1 MKETNDKEV
10 KELSFRSSNI
20 FVNLPIKNLKK
31 SVEFFSTLGFEFN
44 QQFTD
49 KTTTCMIVSDNIFV
63 MLLEESRFQ
72 TFTNKDI
79 VDATK
84 ATEVLIALSA
94 ESPEQVNEMVNKAIE
109 AGGSHANEKQDHG
122 FMYGWSFQDLDGHI
136 WEVVYMDEDYVE

>member
-1 MKETNDKEV
+1 MSLT
-10 KELSFRSSNI
+10 SQNI

-31 SVEFFSTLGFEFN
+31 SVEFFSALGFEFN

-49 KTTTCMIVSDNIFV
+49 ETTTCMIVNDNIFV
-63 MLLEESRFQ
+63 MLLEEERFQ
-72 TFTNKDI
+72 DFTSKEI

-94 ESPEQVNEMVNKAIE
+94 ESPEKVDEMVNNAIE
-109 AGGSHANEKQDHG
+109 AGGSRANEKQDHG

-136 WEVVYMDEDYVE
+136 WEIVYMDESYVE